1 MTVSTTS
8 GRASYTGNG
17 VTTAFAVT
25 FEFDAAADLDVYQAD
40 VLKTLTTHYTVSG
53 GSGSTGTVTFL
64 VAPANGEVVVL
75 VDNPDVTQLTD
86 YTPNDPFPAE
96 SHEAALDKLTRIVR
110 RLSTLVSRSMT
121 LADSNVTTAS
131 TTLPSP
137 AANNLLGWNAGATA
151 IENKVAADISLVT
164 VTPFIS
170 TLLDDSTA
178 ADARTTLGALSS
190 ANGAVAVANLATDAV
205 ETAKIKDANVT
216 TAKLANEAV
225 TPLKLADSAIETSS
239 IINGYLDHSLSANA
253 LICRLKTQAGT
264 DPSASDPVLVAFR
277 SSTATNGG
285 YVIRVI
291 TSALSITI
299 SSGSTLGT
307 TSAQFSSVAVRLIDN
322 AGTVEMAVDNLV
334 GGNNLDESTLIT
346 TTAEGGAGAAD
357 SATTIYSTTARTNV
371 AWRLLGLIE
380 STQTTAGTWA
390 QTPSAV
396 KTVGADGLQSIG
408 YGQTYQ
414 DLTASRSF
422 GTTYYN
428 ETGKPIQVMAD
439 GSAAAG
445 GNFLQPIVNGVS
457 LPFGDQAPAGTYRVA
472 TGWFVVP
479 PGASYSI
486 ASTGITKVSWF
497 ELR

>member
-1 MTVSTTS
+1 VTVSTTS

-25 FEFDAAADLDVYQAD
+25 FEFDAEADLDVYQD
-40 VLKTLTTHYTVSG
+40 GVLKTLTTHYTVSG

-64 VAPANGEVVVL
+64 VAPENGEVVVL

-110 RLSTLVSRSMT
+110 RLSTLLSRSIV
-121 LADSNVTTAS
+121 LADSVVTTAT

-151 IENKVAADISLVT
+151 IENKVAADISLAT
-164 VTPFIS
+164 VTPFIA

-178 ADARTTLGALSS
+178 ADARTTLGALST

-205 ETAKIKDANVT
+205 ETAKIKDLNVT
-216 TAKLANEAV
+216 TGKLANDSTTSA
-225 TPLKLADSAIETSS
+225 KLADSALAASA
-239 IINGYLDHSLSANA
+239 IINGRLDYSLSANT
-253 LICRLKTQAGT
+253 LICRLKTQAGD
-264 DPSASDPVLVAFR
+264 DPSSTDPVLVAFR
-277 SSTATNGG
+277 SSTVTDGG
-285 YVIRVI
+285 YVVRSV
-291 TSALSITI
+291 TAALSVTV

-322 AGTVEMAVDNLV
+322 AGTVEMAVDNLA
-334 GGNNLDESTLIT
+334 GGNNLDESTLIS

-390 QTPSAV
+390 QPPSAV
-396 KTVGADGLQSIG
+396 KTTGASGLNSLG
-408 YGQTYQ
+408 YGQTWQ
-414 DLTASRSF
+414 NVTGSRALA
-422 GTTYYN
+422 TTYYN
-428 ETGKPIQVMAD
+428 TTGRPIFVVVYGNTTSGATTATVTIGATAMTWY
-439 GSAAAG
+439 AG
-445 GNFLQPIVNGVS
+445 ATPSVNYGY
-457 LPFGDQAPAGTYRVA
+457 PFI
-472 TGWFVVP
+472 VP
-479 PGASYSI
+479 PGMSYSVNI
-486 ASTGITKVSWF
+486 SGVQTLASWS